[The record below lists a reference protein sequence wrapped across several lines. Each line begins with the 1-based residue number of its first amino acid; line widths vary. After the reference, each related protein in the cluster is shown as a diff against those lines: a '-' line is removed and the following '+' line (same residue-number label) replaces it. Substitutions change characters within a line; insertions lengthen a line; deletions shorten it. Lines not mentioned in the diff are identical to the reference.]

1 MELNLLQWIGYAAS
15 VMITLSM
22 TMNSIVRFR
31 WINLAGALTFS
42 IYGFLISATP
52 VGILNGVIV
61 AVDIYYLII
70 IYTKKE
76 LFEILEIR
84 PENKYMIRF
93 LAYHN
98 AEIQNFFPGFTYK
111 PDMNTV
117 SFFILRNMSVAGLFL
132 AHREDGNILKVGLDY
147 VIPEYR
153 DFKNGK
159 YVYLRIRE
167 NFIRDGFIK
176 VVTEG
181 NNVKYVK
188 YLKNLGFRKDEQGL
202 YVKNLEHRQ

>member
-1 MELNLLQWIGYAAS
+1 MALIILQGIGYAAS
-15 VMITLSM
+15 LMITLSM
-22 TMNSIVRFR
+22 MMNSIIKFR

-42 IYGFLISATP
+42 VYGFLISATP
-52 VGILNGVIV
+52 VGVLNGIIV
-61 AVDIYYLII
+61 AVDIYYLVM

-76 LFEILEIR
+76 QFEILAIR
-84 PENKYMIRF
+84 PENLYMIRF

-98 AEIQNFFPGFTYK
+98 EEIQKFFPGFAYK

-132 AHREDGNILKVGLDY
+132 AHREDGNVLKVGLDY

-159 YVYLRIRE
+159 YVYLRLRD
-167 NFIRDGFIK
+167 NFLKDGFTTVIA
-176 VVTEG
+176 EG
-181 NNVKYVK
+181 NNVKYVS
-188 YLKNLGFRKDEQGL
+188 YLKSLGFRKDENGL
-202 YVKNLEHRQ
+202 YARDL